1 MIHQGECYDLSKI
14 EVYLINLLCCTLVLW
29 NFAGKLGQR
38 NVAVKIQRPDA
49 VKMAAFLDEAQILKT
64 LDHPNILKLLAVC
77 SAKEPVFLVTEF
89 LVNGRLSLYLRGGQ
103 GSELKLSQLVW
114 ICAQVS
120 SFP

>member
-1 MIHQGECYDLSKI
+1 M
-14 EVYLINLLCCTLVLW
+14 
-29 NFAGKLGQR
+29 
-38 NVAVKIQRPDA
+38 AVKIQHPDT

-77 SAKEPVFLVTEF
+77 SEKEPVFLVTEYMAQ
-89 LVNGRLSLYLRGGQ
+89 GRLSQYLREGQ

-120 SFP
+120 SLPFFKAG